1 MASVFVR
8 LLQAHQWVYER
19 SDGRL
24 GHRVL
29 FGNPTLLLRT
39 VGRKSGEPRVAAL
52 TYGRDGD
59 AFLVTASN
67 GGADRPPGWLANL
80 KARPECEIQVGRE
93 RLRVTARP
101 TYPGDPDY
109 LRRWTIVDG
118 VNQGR
123 YPDYQKLTARPLA
136 VVVLTPV
143 RGTPA

>member
-29 FGNPTLLLRT
+29 LGNPTLLLRT
-39 VGRKSGEPRVAAL
+39 VGRKTGEPRVAAL

-59 AFLVTASN
+59 DFLVTASN
-67 GGADRPPGWLANL
+67 GGADRAPGWLANVQ
-80 KARPECEIQVGRE
+80 ARPECAIQVGRE
-93 RLRVTARP
+93 KIEVTAVP

-123 YPDYQKLTARPLA
+123 YTDYQKLTARPLA
-136 VVVLTPV
+136 VVVLTPA
-143 RGTPA
+143 RGKRA